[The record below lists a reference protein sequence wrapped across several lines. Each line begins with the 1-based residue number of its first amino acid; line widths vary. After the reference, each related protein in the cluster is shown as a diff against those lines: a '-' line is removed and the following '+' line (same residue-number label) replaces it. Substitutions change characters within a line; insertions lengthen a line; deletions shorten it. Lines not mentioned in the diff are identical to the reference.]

1 MPLPPRY
8 RPSPR
13 ISSLGEGFADVVA
26 PARFPARTLRFR
38 NQRWASR
45 LGLGELDAEAW
56 ERHFARL
63 EPLPD
68 NLPAPLA
75 LRYHGHQ
82 FDVYNPHL
90 GDGRGFLLAQLEDP
104 EDGRLLDFGTKGSG
118 TTPWSRGGD
127 GRLTLKGG
135 VREVLAAEMLEALAV
150 PTSKAFSL
158 FETHE
163 ALFRGDEPSPTRSS
177 VLVRLSHGHIRF
189 GTFQRHAYHRDAARL
204 SKLLDFCVTH
214 YVPEAAGGAE
224 PAVRFV
230 EAVARRSA
238 RLVARWSAAGFVHG
252 VLNSDNMN
260 ITGESFDYGPYRF
273 LPTLDPSFIAA
284 YFDHTGLY
292 AFGQQARA
300 VAVNLTR
307 LADALRLVAP
317 QAAFAPAVRA
327 FEPALREARSAAFL
341 SRMGLS
347 PSDPDIDASLTE
359 AIELFLEESGAPFDP
374 FFFDWYGGAASE
386 ARARASEAARFYQGE
401 RFDALRSL
409 IDLYAPARPEALSH
423 PYFQGDGPCSLLI
436 DEIESIWHAIDAH
449 DDWGPFEAKVAA
461 IRRMGEAL
469 GAEAPAG

>member
-1 MPLPPRY
+1 MPITPRY
-8 RPSPR
+8 HPAPR
-13 ISSLGEGFADVVA
+13 ISLLGEGFADVVA
-26 PARFPARTLRFR
+26 PARFETRTLRFR
-38 NQRWASR
+38 NQRWAAR
-45 LGLGELDAEAW
+45 LGLGELDAEEW
-56 ERHFARL
+56 ERYFARL
-63 EPLPD
+63 EPLPG

-118 TTPWSRGGD
+118 TTPYSRGGD

-135 VREVLAAEMLEALAV
+135 VREVLAAEMLEALSV

-177 VLVRLSHGHIRF
+177 ILVRLSHGHIRF
-189 GTFQRHAYHRDAARL
+189 GTFQRHAYHRDTSRL
-204 SKLLDFCVTH
+204 SKLLDFCIKH
-214 YVPEAAGGAE
+214 YVPEAAGGAD

-238 RLVARWSAAGFVHG
+238 RLVAGWTAAGFVHG

-300 VAVNLTR
+300 VALNLTR

-317 QAAFAPAVRA
+317 SAAFAPAVRA

-341 SRMGLS
+341 GRMGLS

-359 AIELFLEESGAPFDP
+359 AIELFLEESQVPFDR

-386 ARARASEAARFYQGE
+386 ARARASAAAKFYQGE
-401 RFDALRSL
+401 RFNTLRSL
-409 IDLYAPARPEALSH
+409 IELYAPCRPDALSH
-423 PYFQGDGPCSLLI
+423 PYFQGDAPCSLLI
-436 DEIESIWHAIDAH
+436 DEIESSWHAIDAH
-449 DDWGPFEAKVAA
+449 DDWEPFEAKVAS

-469 GAEAPAG
+469 GAKAPAG